1 MSEQEAAAAAAAE
14 KPAVEDMD
22 METVVNEE
30 AVGAETNGESKSLK
44 RASENGGESDENVEK
59 KQKVE
64 KSVEEERLEKSDEVV
79 DLGNKVDEVKLG
91 AKTFGS
97 SVEMFDYF
105 YKFLHFWPPNLNIN
119 KYEHMMLLDLLK
131 KGHSEADRKIGVGIK
146 SFQVRYHPFYKSRCF
161 FLVRDDDSSDDFSF
175 RKCIDHVLPLPENM
189 KVKSD
194 VNKSLGGRGSGGYR
208 GRGRGRGGRGQQR
221 Y

>member
-1 MSEQEAAAAAAAE
+1 
-14 KPAVEDMD
+14 
-22 METVVNEE
+22 
-30 AVGAETNGESKSLK
+30 
-44 RASENGGESDENVEK
+44 
-59 KQKVE
+59 
-64 KSVEEERLEKSDEVV
+64 
-79 DLGNKVDEVKLG
+79 
-91 AKTFGS
+91 
-97 SVEMFDYF
+97 MFDYF

-146 SFQVRYHPFYKSRCF
+146 SFQVRYHPLYKSRCF
-161 FLVRDDDSSDDFSF
+161 FLVREDDSSDDFSF
-175 RKCIDHVLPLPENM
+175 RKCIDRVLPLPENM